1 MGQVGRLRK
10 PRPHACYLYTT
21 REGVVCVRR
30 SSLARKKPTR
40 RVKSLPPC
48 PPTRAPRRLSTS
60 STRSAPAHRCEFD
73 WQFNTIGFG
82 RIATKNQCL
91 CQWPVNCNWRERT
104 AQDEF
109 YFWTG
114 VRLTGPVRVRP
125 RNASTRNYCRDVRR
139 VRLPHGAQSVLKV
152 GTQSRYSWMSVESP
166 LWSVYFTRDF
176 KL

>member
-30 SSLARKKPTR
+30 SSLARKKYKREESKVSPRVR
-40 RVKSLPPC
+40 RPAHLGVYL
-48 PPTRAPRRLSTS
+48 S
-60 STRSAPAHRCEFD
+60 STRSAPAHTVELA
-73 WQFNTIGFG
+73 I
-82 RIATKNQCL
+82 RIQLVSSNCATKNQ
-91 CQWPVNCNWRERT
+91 WPVNWRERT

-125 RNASTRNYCRDVRR
+125 RNASTRNYCRDTSSQTAARCT
-139 VRLPHGAQSVLKV
+139 V
-152 GTQSRYSWMSVESP
+152 GTQSRYSKSVLMDVGGESTVVR
-166 LWSVYFTRDF
+166 LLHT
-176 KL
+176 

>member
-82 RIATKNQCL
+82 RIATKNQ
-91 CQWPVNCNWRERT
+91 WPVNWRERT

-125 RNASTRNYCRDVRR
+125 RNASTRNYCRDTSSQTAARCTVR
-139 VRLPHGAQSVLKV
+139 
-152 GTQSRYSWMSVESP
+152 TQSRYSWMSVESP

>member
-104 AQDEF
+104 ARTNF
-109 YFWTG
+109 IFGRGY
-114 VRLTGPVRVRP
+114 
-125 RNASTRNYCRDVRR
+125 ASQGQLEYGLGMQALGIIVEIRR

-152 GTQSRYSWMSVESP
+152 GTHGCRW
-166 LWSVYFTRDF
+166 RDHCGPSTSHVTSNCE
-176 KL
+176 

>member
-21 REGVVCVRR
+21 REGRRGRVRPAIVARAKKIEREESKVSPRVRR
-30 SSLARKKPTR
+30 PAHLG
-40 RVKSLPPC
+40 VYL
-48 PPTRAPRRLSTS
+48 S
-60 STRSAPAHRCEFD
+60 STRSAPAHTVELA
-73 WQFNTIGFG
+73 I
-82 RIATKNQCL
+82 RIQLVSSNCATKNQ
-91 CQWPVNCNWRERT
+91 WPVNWRERT

>member
-21 REGVVCVRR
+21 REGVVCASGDRRSREKNPRDKPEESKVSPRVRR
-30 SSLARKKPTR
+30 PAHLGVYLARR
-40 RVKSLPPC
+40 EVPPH
-48 PPTRAPRRLSTS
+48 TVN
-60 STRSAPAHRCEFD
+60 
-73 WQFNTIGFG
+73 WQFNTIWFR
-82 RIATKNQCL
+82 RIATKNQ
-91 CQWPVNCNWRERT
+91 WPVNWRERT